1 MSETLTALT
10 IAAQHEMVSGD
21 SILERLVD
29 SREAMRA
36 MARHLQE
43 AWDGY
48 DSALSALRCEDD
60 TDPGT
65 SGDAAEEGEDPEA
78 KPIDAVVA
86 SSSVPTPEDP
96 NYTVIFTGTSTG
108 DEGFDLQALLK
119 QQEADAS
126 ATASPT
132 PHFVSE
138 LRDVLAHRQAH
149 AQPGLTKQVDHD
161 LRRWR
166 QQEAKR
172 RLLLLRMPCFRSLG
186 PHSAVDHV
194 DNLQLRLTHQWKMNA
209 QLLQLTRSTW
219 SFKRCFNAPS
229 RFNSRIFSRVWE
241 TSTHETAVTVR
252 AESRWR
258 STRRE
263 TSVNKHSKRSLHRS
277 VQRKSLSQLKWKH
290 CTSGDVSSMI
300 FSWFQWRTGSVTTRV

>member
-161 LRRWR
+161 PPSVATTGSEAPAPPPSDAMFSLPRAPQRGRPRRQPPASLDPPMENER
-166 QQEAKR
+166 TAPAANAFNLELQALLQRAQPIQQQDILE
-172 RLLLLRMPCFRSLG
+172 SLG
-186 PHSAVDHV
+186 DIDA
-194 DNLQLRLTHQWKMNA
+194 
-209 QLLQLTRSTW
+209 
-219 SFKRCFNAPS
+219 
-229 RFNSRIFSRVWE
+229 
-241 TSTHETAVTVR
+241 
-252 AESRWR
+252 
-258 STRRE
+258 
-263 TSVNKHSKRSLHRS
+263 
-277 VQRKSLSQLKWKH
+277 
-290 CTSGDVSSMI
+290 
-300 FSWFQWRTGSVTTRV
+300 